1 MPPKPRKPDPTS
13 DLTELAVSVFDTVK
27 RIKSENGEVSRK
39 IDRLEAEIRK
49 KLVEIKDLVTK
60 LDPKDQDLVT
70 VLIVN
75 GLHRTADEVL
85 ID

>member
-1 MPPKPRKPDPTS
+1 MATSPKSRPS
-13 DLTELAVSVFDTVK
+13 HDLSAAAATVFDKVK
-27 RIKSENGEVSRK
+27 RIKADNPELSRK

-49 KLVEIKDLVTK
+49 KLVEIKELVAK
-60 LDPKDQDLVT
+60 LDTKDKDLVT

-75 GLHRTADEVL
+75 GVHRTADEVL